1 MSGTGKTL
9 ERPAPRRSTRPTATR
24 KRATGRSKP
33 VSRVLPPSVL
43 STLKESMSNGAEVTA
58 SLVAK
63 LDEELAIEKR
73 YGVSRRRLANH
84 LKRLHATSLAPTSAL
99 MEKRDDAG
107 PTDAAWGRRVAAH
120 RRRQAS
126 VAAILERTF
135 GATAQ
140 CKPELWERRA
150 YLMLIGLV
158 YERLSTGEED
168 ISTDDLVALAKVLAE
183 HRRVEVRLRDNH
195 RGQEPEPREPNADEA
210 MPPRLADT
218 VRRLYGTN
226 FDMPVGSDAS

>member
-1 MSGTGKTL
+1 MNGGEKTMK
-9 ERPAPRRSTRPTATR
+9 RPVPPRSTATR
-24 KRATGRSKP
+24 KRASGRSKP
-33 VSRVLPPSVL
+33 VGRLLPPRVLSALAESV
-43 STLKESMSNGAEVTA
+43 SNGAEVTA
-58 SLVAK
+58 SLVAR

-84 LKRLHATSLAPTSAL
+84 LKRLNAANVTPNQPTEEQPVDEGAS
-99 MEKRDDAG
+99 
-107 PTDAAWGRRVAAH
+107 DAAWGRRVAAH

-126 VAAILERTF
+126 VASILEQTF

-158 YERLSTGEED
+158 YERLSTGEDD

-183 HRRVEVRLRDNH
+183 HRRVDLRLRDGH
-195 RGQEPEPREPNADEA
+195 RKKETEASEPTTDGP
-210 MPPRLADT
+210 MPPHLADT
-218 VRRLYGTN
+218 VRQLYGTN
-226 FDMPVGSDAS
+226 FQMPAES